1 MEKTKKEKKP
11 LMTKNEKEF
20 VCTLFALIIIA
31 IFFIATPPSGLS
43 ADGMKVLGVFIS
55 VLFLWNRLAKFIMFS
70 NACSCSITWNEN
82 NIAKFVW

>member
-55 VLFLWNRLAKFIMFS
+55 VLFLWITVGIGWPSLLCLATL
-70 NACSCSITWNEN
+70 AL
-82 NIAKFVW
+82 VP

>member
-31 IFFIATPPSGLS
+31 IFSILS
-43 ADGMKVLGVFIS
+43 S
-55 VLFLWNRLAKFIMFS
+55 V
-70 NACSCSITWNEN
+70 IT
-82 NIAKFVW
+82 

>member
-43 ADGMKVLGVFIS
+43 ADGMKVICFILMDNS
-55 VLFLWNRLAKFIMFS
+55 WNRLAKFIMFS

-82 NIAKFVW
+82 DIAKFVW